1 MRWASVHSHPLPM
14 PTPLSLP
21 TAPAVA
27 FHSAYIVG
35 IAFIAALGGYL
46 FGFDFAVISGAL
58 PFLRQQFALTAW
70 WEGFLTGSLALGC
83 MAGCL
88 GAGQL
93 ADRYGRRPGLL
104 LAAGIF
110 AGSSLAMAFAPSL
123 ALFMVA
129 RFAAG
134 IGVGMASM
142 LSPLY
147 IAEVSPAAVRGRNV
161 AINQLTVVVGI
172 LVTNLVNYLLA
183 DQGPDAW
190 RWMFGLGA
198 VPAVLFLLGVLW
210 LPESPRW
217 LAQAGQMARAE
228 AVLRKIGNSAFVE
241 STLANLEARASKGEP
256 KARFREVLGA
266 GVRPAVVVGV
276 ALAVFQQF
284 CGINVVFNYTSTI
297 FEAVGADLNHQL
309 LETIGIGVVN
319 LVFTLVAMF
328 LVDRLGRRPLLLFGA
343 LGLAISYLVLAFLLQ
358 THAAPKLVS
367 VVVLAAIGTYG
378 LSLAPVT
385 WVVISEIFP
394 TRIRGVASSVATVAL
409 WGAYFVLVFTF
420 PILAQAIGT
429 YGPFYLYASICL
441 LGFFFVRAKVQ
452 ETKGQT
458 LEELEGGLARH

>member
-1 MRWASVHSHPLPM
+1 MSSPAPVS
-14 PTPLSLP
+14 

-27 FHSAYIVG
+27 FQSAYIVG

-88 GAGQL
+88 VAGQL

-110 AGSSLAMAFAPSL
+110 AVSSLGMAVAPGL
-123 ALFMVA
+123 GLFVAA

-161 AINQLTVVVGI
+161 AINQLTIVIGI

-183 DQGPDAW
+183 DTGPDAW

-198 VPAVLFLLGVLW
+198 VPAGLFLLGVLW

-217 LAQAGQMARAE
+217 LAQTGQLDRAE
-228 AVLRKIGNSAFVE
+228 VVLRKMGNEAFVTT
-241 STLANLEARASKGEP
+241 TLAGLATPVGGSGP
-256 KARFREVLGA
+256 KPRFRDVLGA
-266 GVRPAVVVGV
+266 DVRPAVVVGV
-276 ALAVFQQF
+276 VLAVFQQF

-297 FEAVGADLNHQL
+297 FAAVGADLNRQL

-319 LVFTLVAMF
+319 LAFTLVAMF

-343 LGLAISYLVLAFLLQ
+343 AGLAVLYLALAFLLQ
-358 THAAPKLVS
+358 SHAALGLVS
-367 VVVLAAIGTYG
+367 GVVLAAIGTYG

-429 YGPFYLYASICL
+429 YGPFYLYAGICL
-441 LGFFFVRAKVQ
+441 LGFFFVRAKVK

-458 LEELEGGLARH
+458 LEQLEDTFARH

>member
-1 MRWASVHSHPLPM
+1 MSSPAPVS
-14 PTPLSLP
+14 

-27 FHSAYIVG
+27 FESAYIVG

-88 GAGQL
+88 VAGQL

-110 AGSSLAMAFAPSL
+110 AVSSLGMAVAPGL
-123 ALFMVA
+123 GLFVAA

-161 AINQLTVVVGI
+161 AINQLTIVIGI

-183 DQGPDAW
+183 DTGPDAW

-198 VPAVLFLLGVLW
+198 VPAGLFLLGVLW

-217 LAQAGQMARAE
+217 LAQTGQLDRAE
-228 AVLRKIGNSAFVE
+228 VVLRKMGNDAFVTT
-241 STLANLEARASKGEP
+241 TLAGLATPAGGSGP
-256 KARFREVLGA
+256 KPRFRDVLGA
-266 GVRPAVVVGV
+266 DVRLAVLVGV
-276 ALAVFQQF
+276 VLAVFQQF

-297 FEAVGADLNHQL
+297 FAAVGADLNRQL

-319 LVFTLVAMF
+319 LAFTLVAMF

-343 LGLAISYLVLAFLLQ
+343 AGLAVLYLALAFLLQ
-358 THAAPKLVS
+358 SHAVPGLVS
-367 VVVLAAIGTYG
+367 GVVLAAIGTYG

-420 PILAQAIGT
+420 PILAQRIGT
-429 YGPFYLYASICL
+429 YGPFYLYAGICL
-441 LGFFFVRAKVQ
+441 LGFFFVRAKVK

-458 LEELEGGLARH
+458 LEQLEDTFARH

>member
-1 MRWASVHSHPLPM
+1 M
-14 PTPLSLP
+14 PTPLSVS
-21 TAPAVA
+21 AHPAVA
-27 FHSAYIVG
+27 YHSAYIVG

-58 PFLRQQFALTAW
+58 PFLRPQFALTAW

-83 MAGCL
+83 MVGCAV
-88 GAGQL
+88 AGQL
-93 ADRYGRRPGLL
+93 ADRYGRRPGLQ

-110 AGSSLAMAFAPSL
+110 AASSLAMALAPGL
-123 ALFMVA
+123 GLFVVA

-217 LAQAGQMARAE
+217 LAQQGKVAQARYE
-228 AVLRKIGNSAFVE
+228 LSKIGNDAFVQA
-241 STLANLEARASKGEP
+241 TLADIAARATRNEP
-256 KARFREVLGA
+256 TARLRDVLGA
-266 GVRPAVVVGV
+266 DVRPAVVVGV

-297 FEAVGADLNHQL
+297 FAAVGADLNRQL
-309 LETIGIGVVN
+309 LETIGIGLVN

-343 LGLAISYLVLAFLLQ
+343 LGLAVSYLVLALLLQ
-358 THAAPKLVS
+358 AHAAPALVS
-367 VVVLAAIGTYG
+367 GVVLAAIGTYG

-420 PILAQAIGT
+420 PILAQAIGA
-429 YGPFYLYASICL
+429 YGPFYLYAGVCL
-441 LGFFFVRAKVQ
+441 LGFWFVRAKVQ